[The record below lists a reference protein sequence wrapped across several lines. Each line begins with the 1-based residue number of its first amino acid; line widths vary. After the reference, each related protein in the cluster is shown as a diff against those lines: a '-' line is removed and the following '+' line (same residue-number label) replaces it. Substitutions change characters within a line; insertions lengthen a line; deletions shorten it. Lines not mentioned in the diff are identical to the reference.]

1 VIVRLAVPRDAE
13 SITAIYRPAVT
24 ESAISFEA
32 EAPDAGEMAARVEA
46 TLRRTPWLVGEEGG
60 RVIGYVYANPHAERA
75 AYRWSANV
83 SAYVDPGARRN
94 GVARALYTS
103 LFAVL
108 VLQGYRNAYAGITL
122 PNAASEG
129 LHRALGFTLVG
140 VYHSVGY
147 KRGAWHDV
155 GWFERQLALRDLDPP
170 PPVPL
175 PALVGTDALTAA
187 LASGPAALR

>member
-1 VIVRLAVPRDAE
+1 VIVRLAEAADAE
-13 SITAIYRPAVT
+13 SIAAIYRPAVV

-32 EAPDAGEMAARVEA
+32 EPPNAREMAARVEA
-46 TLRRTPWLVGEEGG
+46 TLRRTPWLVGEEAG
-60 RVIGYVYANPHAERA
+60 RVIGYVYGNPHAERA

-83 SAYVDPGARRN
+83 SAYVDPEARRN
-94 GVARALYTS
+94 GVARTLYTS
-103 LFAVL
+103 LFSVL

-129 LHRALGFTLVG
+129 LHRSLGFTLVG

-155 GWFERQLALRDLDPP
+155 GWFERQLAPRNLDPRP
-170 PPVPL
+170 PIPL
-175 PALVGTDALTAA
+175 PALVGTDELTAA
-187 LASGPAALR
+187 LAAGPPSLR